1 MLKLNYLNSQ
11 NYRNKILN
19 EINKDLNL
27 EINTGQNSFVYKIM
41 DALSKSNEDKIE
53 IINSLISQNDIQSL
67 SGKSLDNFFNIFNIK
82 RMSYSDGVKEIELS
96 YYGSY
101 DFQIKDSTIIEFNQ
115 SSYLTID
122 KTVFNSTE
130 DIITVKIKVKELIN
144 SNIELIDF
152 LELDKLKVDFSGILY
167 NENKKEIFKSNVKEN
182 TVINNFS
189 LLETDKEPDESF
201 LNRGTNL
208 FQTLS
213 SDSNFKILNEI
224 RNIENVFDAYI
235 YEEYLTSYVVVIPN
249 SFEALDSCLSYAE
262 EIIEFFKNKK
272 IKIIKPNYV
281 NFSIKNLK
289 NKIPSDYYYQ
299 VNQFIKNYIKTIY
312 LKENSFIRNIFIKEL
327 INYLSSLNIV
337 NLNINELEIKY
348 QIFLESDLELLFD
361 ENKIYE
367 NETKTFE
374 PAIYYCEDVI

>member
-82 RMSYSDGVKEIELS
+82 RMNYSDGVKEIELS

-249 SFEALDSCLSYAE
+249 SFEVLDSCLSYAE

-312 LKENSFIRNIFIKEL
+312 LKENSFVRNIFIKEL

>member
-82 RMSYSDGVKEIELS
+82 RMNYSDGVKEIELS

-312 LKENSFIRNIFIKEL
+312 LKENSFVRNIFIKEL